1 MLSVPFEHDFQ
12 KIAKINSQQENQSFP
27 ITKISFRKTQK
38 IANPFEHQSTK
49 LNSRK
54 N

>member
-12 KIAKINSQQENQSFP
+12 KIAKINSQQEKPAFSN
-27 ITKISFRKTQK
+27 
-38 IANPFEHQSTK
+38 
-49 LNSRK
+49 RK